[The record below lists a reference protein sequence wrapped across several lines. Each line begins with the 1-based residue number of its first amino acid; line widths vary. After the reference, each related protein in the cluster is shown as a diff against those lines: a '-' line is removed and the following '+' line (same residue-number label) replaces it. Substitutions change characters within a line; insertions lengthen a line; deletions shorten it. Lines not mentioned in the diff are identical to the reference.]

1 MRPPRGVAAN
11 GEPHAHPAMQDP
23 TPRAAPSESPPASTP
38 AGRSRSRR
46 PLVAAVVV
54 LGLLG
59 AAAVGWKLRYRVMA
73 LFEKQDVRDMNTRIA
88 VRKKA
93 DPAAA
98 ATLAMAPAEDWPRWR
113 GPRTDGIS
121 RETDLAR
128 SWPQGGPARVW
139 EADVG
144 MGYSS
149 PVGVAGK
156 VYLFSLDNRRET
168 LTCFDA
174 ATGDIA
180 WSDAAEQGWTG
191 DYPGARA
198 T

>member
-1 MRPPRGVAAN
+1 
-11 GEPHAHPAMQDP
+11 
-23 TPRAAPSESPPASTP
+23 
-38 AGRSRSRR
+38 
-46 PLVAAVVV
+46 
-54 LGLLG
+54 
-59 AAAVGWKLRYRVMA
+59 
-73 LFEKQDVRDMNTRIA
+73 
-88 VRKKA
+88 
-93 DPAAA
+93 
-98 ATLAMAPAEDWPRWR
+98 MAPAEDWPRWR

-149 PVGVAGK
+149 PVAVAGK

-198 T
+198 TPTIDGDAVYTYGGAGDLI